1 MSELD
6 NPQLDLEDDAQDTV
20 TIDEEEEIDETMA
33 TEITD
38 HERLQQELKL
48 LLQLYTT
55 ERNEI
60 TLGLLKQTD
69 WDDYLETNRFKEKSL
84 GMKTSQKQIKI

>member
-84 GMKTSQKQIKI
+84 GMKTSQK